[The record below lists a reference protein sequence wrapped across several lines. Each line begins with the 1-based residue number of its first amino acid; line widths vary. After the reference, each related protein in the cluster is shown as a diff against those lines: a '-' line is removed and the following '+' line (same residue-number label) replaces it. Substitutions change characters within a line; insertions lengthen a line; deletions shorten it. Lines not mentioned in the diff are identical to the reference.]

1 MTMLTRARRLFENS
15 KERPFVPSV
24 IRTALFTLRTGAKDA
39 LVGRRFRIINQG
51 TFKAP
56 KGARLRFGTGFFGF
70 LDGSEAALI
79 RNRGVIAFTGAVSV
93 GGGARWDI
101 GSGAFLSVGADT
113 QFSPNTKI
121 IAMEHVSIGE
131 QCAIGWD
138 VQIID
143 SDFHAHGIVG
153 TLDDLPPAASFR
165 LPVKIGN
172 HVWIGSGVKI
182 FKGVQ
187 IADDCIIAGGSVVT
201 RSVEE
206 RGSLIAGNPA
216 RVVKSGVDW
225 R

>member
-1 MTMLTRARRLFENS
+1 VTMLTRARRLFENS

-24 IRTALFTLRTGAKDA
+24 IRTALFMLRTGAKDA

-51 TFKAP
+51 TFKTP
-56 KGARLRFGTGFFGF
+56 KDARLRFGTGFFGF
-70 LDGSEAALI
+70 LDGSEPALI
-79 RNRGVIAFTGAVSV
+79 RNRGIIAFTGAVSV

-101 GSGAFLSVGADT
+101 GSEAFLTVGADT

-121 IAMEHVSIGE
+121 VVMKQVSIGE
-131 QCAIGWD
+131 RCAIGWD
-138 VQIID
+138 VQIVD
-143 SDFHAHGIVG
+143 SDFHAHGIVEM
-153 TLDDLPPAASFR
+153 LDDLPPAADFQV
-165 LPVKIGN
+165 PVEIGN

-187 IADDCIIAGGSVVT
+187 IADDCIIAGGAVVT
-201 RSVEE
+201 RSVGEQ
-206 RGSLIAGNPA
+206 GSLIAGNPA